1 MILTLELPKE
11 LESELADEAN
21 QLGLSLSEYTLR
33 VLFSRPMVQAPP
45 KTGGDLVAYWQDAGL
60 IGTRPDIRDSLQ
72 HARKIREQAEKR
84 LKDAEN

>member
-11 LESELADEAN
+11 LESELANEAN

-33 VLFSRPMVQAPP
+33 VLFSRPAVQGSP

-60 IGTRPDIRDSLQ
+60 IGTRPDIHDSLQ

-84 LKDAEN
+84 LENVKN